1 MNNESPWAFTCKTC
15 GGHDL
20 NVFRFWTILAGP
32 DSEAWQEW
40 GPLEADHRWHFEF
53 KQKLEKDNDQETAD
67 TIARRDFAEYTKDSS
82 SSEPEEYEIH
92 EPESNPGNDRFYVS
106 CTGCDREIEFGWSEP
121 NRGGGIFPVEWADF
135 NPKGLWP
142 EPRYLNAWQ
151 QRGWLTTEDSQLAEA

>member
-53 KQKLEKDNDQETAD
+53 KQKLA
-67 TIARRDFAEYTKDSS
+67 
-82 SSEPEEYEIH
+82 
-92 EPESNPGNDRFYVS
+92 PGF
-106 CTGCDREIEFGWSEP
+106 C
-121 NRGGGIFPVEWADF
+121 
-135 NPKGLWP
+135 
-142 EPRYLNAWQ
+142 
-151 QRGWLTTEDSQLAEA
+151 